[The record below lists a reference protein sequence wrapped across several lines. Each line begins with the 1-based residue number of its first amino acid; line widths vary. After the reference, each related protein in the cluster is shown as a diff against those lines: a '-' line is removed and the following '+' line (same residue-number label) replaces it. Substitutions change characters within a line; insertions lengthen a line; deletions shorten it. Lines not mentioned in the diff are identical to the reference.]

1 MVFTSHPVLRGWS
14 PTSMEDDHDVH
25 LPDQTYPLPRH
36 FIASTSC
43 ITHQPMAPSSDRRAQ
58 RNRSRDPS
66 WIPRPRNAF
75 IIFRCEY
82 SRKHSQAAQEG
93 DEESEPPNPTAKT
106 LSKRA
111 AEAWKQLSASEKDS
125 YKVLAD
131 KEREEH
137 AHLYPHYRFRPMRR
151 QISGLKKR
159 QYDLGLSFPL
169 DSSDEQ
175 VVTCTTDAD
184 EDLEEDG
191 GAAHQQA
198 IEKEGSERLEASG
211 QASPKGASAN
221 CAVAQLRS
229 SSVPLPDAFP
239 TPILPSHA
247 LKDDLCRARS
257 AEGPEWPL
265 RPLDYVSQAAHARFG
280 KEFEVQPQQWHATS
294 DDVSPFISFG
304 FGASTGVCLGRH
316 LFPGGVL
323 RSIIQEH
330 NSSIGNLSESHLPLE
345 LGYQSPESR
354 GGPTYTPS
362 FTAIASSLSGWNGEP
377 LSPCMPGQA
386 TLPIDELLTPYEDME
401 RAQALEAYA
410 LGLHNF
416 DFFTNPLPLPEYPD
430 HIPGIPCN
438 IEYSALFQEQAT
450 ES

>member
-1 MVFTSHPVLRGWS
+1 MVFTAHPVLRGWS
-14 PTSMEDDHDVH
+14 PASVEDDHDVH
-25 LPDQTYPLPRH
+25 LPDQTYSPPRH

-82 SRKHSQAAQEG
+82 SRKHSQAAQES
-93 DEESEPPNPTAKT
+93 DEDSESPNPTAKT

-111 AEAWKQLSASEKDS
+111 AEAWKQLPASDKDN

-137 AHLYPHYRFRPMRR
+137 ARLYPHYRFRPMRR
-151 QISGLKKR
+151 QMSGLKKR
-159 QYDLGLSFPL
+159 QYDLGLSNSSFPL

-175 VVTCTTDAD
+175 VPTYIADGD
-184 EDLEEDG
+184 EDSQEDG
-191 GAAHQQA
+191 GAAHQPT
-198 IEKEGSERLEASG
+198 IEKEGSENLEVYGDSAPKDPSG
-211 QASPKGASAN
+211 NRTA
-221 CAVAQLRS
+221 AQRRS

-239 TPILPSHA
+239 APILPSHA
-247 LKDDLCRARS
+247 PKDDLCRSRS
-257 AEGPEWPL
+257 AEGREWPL
-265 RPLDYVSQAAHARFG
+265 RPLDYVSQAAHVRFG

-294 DDVSPFISFG
+294 NDASPFIFYNFS
-304 FGASTGVCLGRH
+304 AATG
-316 LFPGGVL
+316 
-323 RSIIQEH
+323 EH
-330 NSSIGNLSESHLPLE
+330 NSLVDDPSESRLALE
-345 LGYQSPESR
+345 LGYQSQDSR
-354 GGPTYTPS
+354 GGLTYTPS
-362 FTAIASSLSGWNGEP
+362 SFTPITSSLPGWNGDP
-377 LSPCMPGQA
+377 LATCMPGQA
-386 TLPIDELLTPYEDME
+386 ILHSDEPLAPYEDME

-416 DFFTNPLPLPEYPD
+416 DFFANLLPLPEYPD
-430 HIPGIPCN
+430 HVPGIPCD
-438 IEYSALFQEQAT
+438 IEYSALFQEQPT

>member
-1 MVFTSHPVLRGWS
+1 MVFTAHPVLCGWS
-14 PTSMEDDHDVH
+14 PTSVEDDHDVH
-25 LPDQTYPLPRH
+25 LPDQVYPLPKH
-36 FIASTSC
+36 FLASTSC

-93 DEESEPPNPTAKT
+93 DEESDVPNPTAKT

-137 AHLYPHYRFRPMRR
+137 ARLYPHYRFRPMRR

-159 QYDLGLSFPL
+159 QYDLGMSSSSFPL

-175 VVTCTTDAD
+175 VATYVTDAD
-184 EDLEEDG
+184 EDLQEDR
-191 GAAHQQA
+191 GAPHQQV
-198 IEKEGSERLEASG
+198 IEKEGSLEASG
-211 QASPKGASAN
+211 HSAPNGAPEN
-221 CAVAQLRS
+221 CAAAQRRS

-247 LKDDLCRARS
+247 PKDDLCRPRS
-257 AEGPEWPL
+257 AEGREWPL
-265 RPLDYVSQAAHARFG
+265 RPLDYVSQAAHSRFG
-280 KEFEVQPQQWHATS
+280 KEFEAQPQQWHAASNDT
-294 DDVSPFISFG
+294 SPFISFG
-304 FGASTGVCLGRH
+304 FSTSTG
-316 LFPGGVL
+316 
-323 RSIIQEH
+323 ED
-330 NSSIGNLSESHLPLE
+330 NSSIGNPPESRLPLE

-354 GGPTYTPS
+354 SGLAYTPS
-362 FTAIASSLSGWNGEP
+362 SFAAIASSISSWNNEP

-386 TLPIDELLTPYEDME
+386 SLSSDELLTPYEDME

-430 HIPGIPCN
+430 VPGIPCD
-438 IEYSALFQEQAT
+438 IEYSALFPEQAT

>member
-1 MVFTSHPVLRGWS
+1 MAFTAQPVLRGWS
-14 PTSMEDDHDVH
+14 PASVEDDHDVH
-25 LPDQTYPLPRH
+25 LPDHTLPLSRH

-93 DEESEPPNPTAKT
+93 EEDSEPSNPTTAKT

-111 AEAWKQLSASEKDS
+111 AEAWKQLSASEKDA

-137 AHLYPHYRFRPMRR
+137 ARLYPNYRFRPMRR
-151 QISGLKKR
+151 QSSGLKKR
-159 QYDLGLSFPL
+159 HYDLGLSNSSFLL

-175 VVTCTTDAD
+175 VPTYIADAD
-184 EDLEEDG
+184 EDSQEEG

-198 IEKEGSERLEASG
+198 VEKEGSEASG
-211 QASPKGASAN
+211 DSAPKDAPGDSA
-221 CAVAQLRS
+221 ARRS

-239 TPILPSHA
+239 APIFTSHTP
-247 LKDDLCRARS
+247 KDDSCRSRS
-257 AEGPEWPL
+257 TEGREWPL
-265 RPLDYVSQAAHARFG
+265 RPLGYVSQAAHVRFG
-280 KEFEVQPQQWHATS
+280 KEFEAQPQQWHAAS
-294 DDVSPFISFG
+294 NDASHFVSFD
-304 FGASTGVCLGRH
+304 FGASTG
-316 LFPGGVL
+316 
-323 RSIIQEH
+323 EH
-330 NSSIGNLSESHLPLE
+330 NSSIDNQPESHLALE
-345 LGYQSPESR
+345 LGYQSSESQA
-354 GGPTYTPS
+354 GLTYTPS
-362 FTAIASSLSGWNGEP
+362 SFATLASSLSGWNGDP

-386 TLPIDELLTPYEDME
+386 MLPSSDGLLAPYEDME

-410 LGLHNF
+410 LGLQNF
-416 DFFTNPLPLPEYPD
+416 DFFTNPLPVHEYPD
-430 HIPGIPCN
+430 HGSGIPCD

>member
-1 MVFTSHPVLRGWS
+1 MVFTPHPVLRGWS
-14 PTSMEDDHDVH
+14 PASVEDDHDVH

-36 FIASTSC
+36 FIPSTSC

-82 SRKHSQAAQEG
+82 SRKHSQAAQDS
-93 DEESEPPNPTAKT
+93 DEESEAPNPTAKT

-111 AEAWKQLSASEKDS
+111 AESWKQLSASDKDT

-137 AHLYPHYRFRPMRR
+137 ARLYPHYRFRPMRR
-151 QISGLKKR
+151 QMSGLKKR
-159 QYDLGLSFPL
+159 QYDLGLSNSTFPL

-175 VVTCTTDAD
+175 VPTYIADAD
-184 EDLEEDG
+184 EDSQEDVG
-191 GAAHQQA
+191 VAHQQA
-198 IEKEGSERLEASG
+198 IEKEGSEESG
-211 QASPKGASAN
+211 DSAPKNAPGNCSA
-221 CAVAQLRS
+221 AQRRS

-247 LKDDLCRARS
+247 PKDDLCRSRS
-257 AEGPEWPL
+257 AEGREWPL

-280 KEFEVQPQQWHATS
+280 KEFEAQPQQWHAASNDT
-294 DDVSPFISFG
+294 SPFISYSLG
-304 FGASTGVCLGRH
+304 SSTGE
-316 LFPGGVL
+316 
-323 RSIIQEH
+323 S
-330 NSSIGNLSESHLPLE
+330 NSSIDDPSESHLALE
-345 LGYQSPESR
+345 LGYQSQNSR
-354 GGPTYTPS
+354 GGLTYTPS
-362 FTAIASSLSGWNGEP
+362 SLTANASSLPGWNGDI

-386 TLPIDELLTPYEDME
+386 MFHSDASGLLAPYEDME

-416 DFFTNPLPLPEYPD
+416 DFFTNLLPLPEYPD
-430 HIPGIPCN
+430 HVPGIPCD